1 VGLAQTG
8 DGSHVVA
15 TQGTWIELNRIT
27 DTGPRSVVVV
37 SDATSV
43 RLRHRR
49 RRTSVSFASF
59 APAAVDAARGTPI
72 LLTAVVDGPAV
83 TVSSLGTL

>member
-1 VGLAQTG
+1 
-8 DGSHVVA
+8 VA

-43 RLRHRR
+43 RRHRR